1 MRLNPHGARGWTRRW
16 LGLTLAALPFVAMG
30 ETEPAK
36 VIPEAEA
43 VARFRLRD
51 RLEAYRSLGS
61 KADFP
66 GSIEVIDGDLR
77 VEGDLLVD
85 GAAARRR
92 VEALRPRAAGDR
104 AATSVPGAVGL
115 IVTGKLTVAGAIIN
129 ANLNGGPFL
138 YVLGATEARAMF
150 AGGAEFRFDGLA
162 RFQDAVVGCY
172 NDGFVRFAGGVEAP
186 FVISEDHAFE
196 ILGARSPYADYFN
209 DDGDVELLKKRL
221 HLDIVAPDVSELDAE
236 EQLLPRIRRGQPI
249 IAASR

>member
-1 MRLNPHGARGWTRRW
+1 M
-16 LGLTLAALPFVAMG
+16 GLTLAALPFVALG

-36 VIPEAEA
+36 VIPESEA
-43 VARFRLRD
+43 VSRFRLRD
-51 RLEAYRSLGS
+51 RLEAYRSRGS

-66 GSIEVIDGDLR
+66 GSVEIIDGDLH

-92 VEALRPRAAGDR
+92 MEALRSRGPGDR
-104 AATSVPGAVGL
+104 AATSPPGAVGL
-115 IVTGKLTVAGAIIN
+115 IVTGKLTVTGAIIN

-138 YVLGATEARAMF
+138 YVLGPTEARAMF

-196 ILGARSPYADYFN
+196 VLGARSPYADYFN
-209 DDGDVELLKKRL
+209 DEGDVELLKKRL
-221 HLDIVAPDVSELDAE
+221 HPDIVVPDISELDAE
-236 EQLLPRIRRGQPI
+236 EQLLPRIRRRQPI
-249 IAASR
+249 LAASR